1 MTKKQKQKT
10 TTTVNPCITCK
21 YKSMKI
27 YCSLMKLLSSVHQEE
42 KQSGARLFV
51 SGENQIRDQWANNH
65 DIKDVNKGFDVF
77 QPINKSGQSA
87 YDVLSQRSTEEGRSG
102 GVSDEKTWHTSHH
115 ITWWTGAGCDLHV
128 CVLQGRKRGDD
139 STYTVRASSSQEG
152 SLLVAEARKWPQ
164 RHLRHFPLMMRC
176 KTTIRNPIR
185 STCRN
190 SNWMLQEPL

>member
-115 ITWWTGAGCDLHV
+115 MMDRSRLWSTCLCFAGTQARRWQHLHGKSFFIT
-128 CVLQGRKRGDD
+128 GRKFI
-139 STYTVRASSSQEG
+139 SSWS
-152 SLLVAEARKWPQ
+152 A
-164 RHLRHFPLMMRC
+164 
-176 KTTIRNPIR
+176 
-185 STCRN
+185 
-190 SNWMLQEPL
+190 